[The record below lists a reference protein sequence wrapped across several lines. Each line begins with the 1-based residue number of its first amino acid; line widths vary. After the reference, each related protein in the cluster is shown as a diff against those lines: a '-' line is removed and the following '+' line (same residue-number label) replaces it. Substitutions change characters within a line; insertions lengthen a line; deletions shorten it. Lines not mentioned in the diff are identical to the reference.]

1 MYLCLLNSYVTA
13 INNGAVPNIENAWNY
28 MCEEK
33 CAQAFQY
40 SLSFFKDEAQKRIMN
55 FPVEEQ
61 LLLEQLKIIR
71 ERACDLFET
80 NAVGDK
86 TKSQLKELRET
97 L

>member
-40 SLSFFKDEAQKRIMN
+40 SLSYFKDEAEKRVAS
-55 FPVEEQ
+55 FPV
-61 LLLEQLKIIR
+61 
-71 ERACDLFET
+71 
-80 NAVGDK
+80 
-86 TKSQLKELRET
+86 
-97 L
+97 